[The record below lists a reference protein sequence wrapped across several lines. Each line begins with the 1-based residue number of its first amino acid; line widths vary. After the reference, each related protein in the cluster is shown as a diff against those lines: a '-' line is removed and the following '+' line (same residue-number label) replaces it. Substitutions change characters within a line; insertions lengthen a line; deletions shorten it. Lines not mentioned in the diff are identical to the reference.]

1 LAITAKAGGA
11 LAIGI
16 TYPLLAFVGFDA
28 QGGNSEDAKFAFRM
42 IYLTIPVIA
51 MALAYFAIRG
61 FSLDEAEQQILQE
74 QIKSRNT
81 VKTS

>member
-1 LAITAKAGGA
+1 
-11 LAIGI
+11 
-16 TYPLLAFVGFDA
+16 
-28 QGGNSEDAKFAFRM
+28 AFRM